1 MVARISIGKLR
12 PSNRRSVAARRND
25 FSQEAPGLK
34 LPGVRNACRKM
45 LQILTV
51 SSNVAAS
58 KHHPPAL
65 TNGGTSNARLT
76 ANVGTPTSQTT
87 NAISLAAAPRHLV
100 LRRHRPLVAPI
111 CVGPIPREDWEK
123 SSFHADHYLS

>member
-1 MVARISIGKLR
+1 MRRRATPAACFAQQPATLR
-12 PSNRRSVAARRND
+12 LRV
-25 FSQEAPGLK
+25 
-34 LPGVRNACRKM
+34 VRNACRKM

-76 ANVGTPTSQTT
+76 ANVGTPTSQST
-87 NAISLAAAPRHLV
+87 NAISWPR
-100 LRRHRPLVAPI
+100 RQGI
-111 CVGPIPREDWEK
+111 SC
-123 SSFHADHYLS
+123 